1 MAKQTK
7 TQEVKPD
14 NKIEEEL
21 HEENSQGQ
29 DEEDN
34 SSVSS
39 QESVHLPISQLK
51 NKNIF
56 LTKVGFAF
64 SIYFLVL
71 FAMCIFILLD
81 VRHTRAL
88 YRAMYLNIWMWVFF
102 SVSVVIKLTFGF
114 LGARLRSFV
123 SIAFLLD
130 LVLSAFFIIGLY
142 YFLDD
147 KVNNRF
153 TNYAPFVVI
162 YVLNLFI
169 SFFVFTTTTFYK
181 SRSRIY
187 NFFIGVGF
195 MIIANVGLTIG
206 IMFGWKSTV
215 TITTAQYIGLMFI
228 MAAIDVYIGI
238 NAYFV
243 VNRRKEKF
251 LDNDALFC
259 FYGFWVDYLFNF
271 WYDMIRGTKFVKN
284 RMKAQKKKAAQKPKK
299 AEEVPEEETEK
310 DEEVAKPAK
319 EKPKAKQSVT
329 DSEATSRVSVSK
341 SSGSRS
347 LSSRQSE
354 LKSKVSSKE
363 GKASTARDDPQV
375 IV

>member
-1 MAKQTK
+1 MAKKTK
-7 TQEVKPD
+7 SQAVKPD

-21 HEENSQGQ
+21 HEDDSQEQ
-29 DEEDN
+29 NDDDN

-39 QESVHLPISQLK
+39 QESVHLPIAQLK
-51 NKNIF
+51 NKNVF

-71 FAMCIFILLD
+71 FGMCIFILLD

-88 YRAMYLNIWMWVFF
+88 YRAIYLNIWMWVFF
-102 SVSVVIKLTFGF
+102 GVSVVIKLVFGF

-123 SIAFLLD
+123 TIAFLLD

-142 YFLDD
+142 YYLDD

-153 TNYAPFVVI
+153 SNNAPFVVI
-162 YVLNLFI
+162 YVLNFFV
-169 SFFVFTTTTFYK
+169 SFFIFTATTFYK

-187 NFFIGVGF
+187 NFFIGIAI
-195 MIIANVGLTIG
+195 MILANVGLTIG
-206 IMFGWKSTV
+206 IMFGWSSTV
-215 TITTAQYIGLMFI
+215 TITTPQYIGLMFI
-228 MAAIDVYIGI
+228 MAAFDVYIGI
-238 NAYFV
+238 NAYFI
-243 VNRRKEKF
+243 VNYRKEKF
-251 LDNDALFC
+251 LDNDALFS
-259 FYGFWVDYLFNF
+259 FYGFWVDYLFTF
-271 WYDMIRGTKFVKN
+271 WYDLATRNKFLKKRLN
-284 RMKAQKKKAAQKPKK
+284 LQKKKKAAKK
-299 AEEVPEEETEK
+299 AKEVEEVKEEE
-310 DEEVAKPAK
+310 DEEVAQPAK

-347 LSSRQSE
+347 LTSRQSE
-354 LKSKVSSKE
+354 ARSKVSSKE
-363 GKASTARDDPQV
+363 GKASNARDDPQV